1 MYRHILAAVDA
12 TPVSERVL
20 DAATALATAFGA
32 TVHVVHVD
40 ESEAVYDQVVD
51 LEDDT
56 LGRERVAGA
65 VDRLRASGVAA
76 TSAVVDG
83 LDTDVP
89 ALILDA
95 AHAQGANLII
105 LGPHH
110 RAGLARL
117 LEPNVSDLVGRRA
130 DVALLLVR

>member
-12 TPVSERVL
+12 TPVSARVL
-20 DAATALATAFGA
+20 AAATALATALGA

-40 ESEAVYDQVVD
+40 ESEVIYDRVVD

-56 LGRERVAGA
+56 LGRAQVAAA
-65 VDRLRASGVAA
+65 VDRLRAAGVQA
-76 TSAVVDG
+76 TSAVVDR

-89 ALILDA
+89 ALILDT
-95 AHAQGANLII
+95 AHARGADLII
-105 LGPHH
+105 LGLHH

-117 LEPNVSDLVGRRA
+117 LEPSVSDLVGRRA

>member
-12 TPVSERVL
+12 TPVSARVL
-20 DAATALATAFGA
+20 AAATALATALGA

-40 ESEAVYDQVVD
+40 ESEAIYDRVVD

-56 LGRERVAGA
+56 LGRAQVAVA
-65 VDRLRASGVAA
+65 VDRLRAAGVRA

-89 ALILDA
+89 ALILDT
-95 AHAQGANLII
+95 AHARGADLII

-117 LEPNVSDLVGRRA
+117 LEPSVSDLVGRRA
-130 DVALLLVR
+130 DVSLLLVR